1 MEELHYTCEHSN
13 KNGHTMTL
21 TWPDG
26 IELVIDFTAG
36 EGFVLNHGVVRRNF
50 STDISLNDFE
60 TIILQCEKDNAALA
74 RFSTRTR
81 ESIISECLKYI
92 DLQSIVDDIFA
103 YGIPEGRNSID
114 TDIEL
119 PDGAILSISAPYVL
133 RTEYSTHTDPTR
145 VNPDEYTL
153 AFFEFYLEDGAE
165 VLYRPANPDEKVLD
179 LSDAIKLDEKT
190 LESMVKEECKK

>member
-1 MEELHYTCEHSN
+1 
-13 KNGHTMTL
+13 MTL

-81 ESIISECLKYI
+81 ESIISECLKH
-92 DLQSIVDDIFA
+92 
-103 YGIPEGRNSID
+103 
-114 TDIEL
+114 
-119 PDGAILSISAPYVL
+119 PDKGVVHNTILS
-133 RTEYSTHTDPTR
+133 
-145 VNPDEYTL
+145 PDE
-153 AFFEFYLEDGAE
+153 FID
-165 VLYRPANPDEKVLD
+165 
-179 LSDAIKLDEKT
+179 I
-190 LESMVKEECKK
+190 